1 MVIVCCSYSG
11 TELKHQASRRPVST
25 NRWISFVKGSNLK
38 IRRRHLRIRRSAIQI
53 FESHGLPF
61 QSSNLM
67 VCTSNG
73 RIRGSAMPTIVS
85 DGLHENQKKGR
96 FVNVLLITHATESCS
111 MLLFSHNYIA
121 ESAPVRWHRNGEL
134 SSITVRATARV
145 RST

>member
-1 MVIVCCSYSG
+1 MVIVCCNYSG

-25 NRWISFVKGSNLK
+25 NRWTSFVKGSNLK

-53 FESHGLPF
+53 FESHGLPS

-73 RIRGSAMPTIVS
+73 RIRGSAVPTIVF
-85 DGLHENQKKGR
+85 DGLHENQKKGS

-111 MLLFSHNYIA
+111 MLLFSHDYIA